1 MNQTAF
7 LSSGMVV
14 KHIKVNEKNKK
25 QLQKMLEAQKRDWA
39 AISILAL
46 VLTVAV
52 LGLLMS
58 IFTA

>member
-7 LSSGMVV
+7 LSSVMVV